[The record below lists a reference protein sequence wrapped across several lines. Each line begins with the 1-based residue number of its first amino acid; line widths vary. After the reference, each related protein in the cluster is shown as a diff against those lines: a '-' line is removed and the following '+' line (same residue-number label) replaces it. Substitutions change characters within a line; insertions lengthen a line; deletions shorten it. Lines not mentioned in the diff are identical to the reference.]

1 MSFYREQ
8 TIRMIDILKE
18 SGSINVVHDFYAQLS
33 RFRPIDSVG
42 VINALDAPVVDSSTL
57 VRDSVTARAWMN
69 GISLQDIRNHVV
81 FTIYREFATII
92 DSKDFFDDT
101 IQEEMYKNINREGA
115 PSTYTEELGALLET
129 CFYIHQIC
137 ALKEIIE
144 DKFDDLSIV
153 KSQEWDMYH
162 HWLIYNVNNNGLRA
176 TVYENFKLIE
186 PTLNQLS

>member
-8 TIRMIDILKE
+8 TVRMIEILKE

-42 VINALDAPVVDSSTL
+42 IINALDAPVADSSTL
-57 VRDSVTARAWMN
+57 VRDSITARAWMSE
-69 GISLQDIRNHVV
+69 ISLQDIRNHVV
-81 FTIYREFATII
+81 FSIYREFATIV
-92 DSKDFFDDT
+92 DSKGFFDDT
-101 IQEEMYKNINREGA
+101 IQEEMYKNINRDGP
-115 PSTYTEELGALLET
+115 PSTYTEELGTLLET

-153 KSQEWDMYH
+153 KSEEWDMYH
-162 HWLIYNVNNNGLRA
+162 YWLLYNVNTNGLKA

-186 PTLNQLS
+186 PTLSQMF